1 MIELLDNEGLE
12 RSTESFSSDP
22 EMALK
27 NLKVII
33 VRFVLGRQHCTCMSI
48 CNTRTRELLRTF
60 KHDVFNNIS
69 VSNKIIQLL

>member
-1 MIELLDNEGLE
+1 MFYNPFQYVLFQAHNKMIELLDNEGLE

-33 VRFVLGRQHCTCMSI
+33 VRFVLGRQRCTCMSI
-48 CNTRTRELLRTF
+48 CNTRTRELL
-60 KHDVFNNIS
+60 
-69 VSNKIIQLL
+69 